1 MKRKKTGQDFIAEVR
16 ERQRN
21 FVFPDTVVN
30 GRRVTE
36 LFWKGSPDATLTQR
50 ISMGLFGLGFT
61 VVGLAMLGY
70 LKSEWWG
77 ILWCWLIIF
86 LGLRTLRN
94 AFLHRKQRQP

>member
-1 MKRKKTGQDFIAEVR
+1 MKRKKTGLDFIAEVR
-16 ERQRN
+16 DRQRN
-21 FVFPDTVVN
+21 LVFPDTVVN

-50 ISMGLFGLGFT
+50 IAVGLFGVAFT
-61 VVGLAMLGY
+61 VIGLASLGD

-77 ILWCWLIIF
+77 ILWCWLIIL

-94 AFLHRKQRQP
+94 AFLRRKGRES